1 MAGSFLLDVAGLET
15 PNHQNGSLLAAA
27 QFTRHA
33 GLKAEGGD
41 PLRIA
46 ERGPRGIRTLTNN
59 FLRTSREVPTK
70 ASPGMPAT
78 IRWFA
83 CTEPQPD
90 PAVEPEFRVC
100 LG

>member
-1 MAGSFLLDVAGLET
+1 MAGSLFLDVAGLET

-78 IRWFA
+78 IRWL
-83 CTEPQPD
+83 
-90 PAVEPEFRVC
+90 PALGFYQIQLLPEFWVC
-100 LG
+100 